1 MDNLDREFEDELKFP
16 MITVAVSHDDINE
29 PIHVDLGSIQPFIAV
44 SILEKVIE
52 VLKMVSPGPKITFR
66 GNVIADPN
74 VSSEPVDFMQFLSS
88 LEDGD
93 EGGDSQPPTSG
104 DDDN

>member
-66 GNVIADPN
+66 GNIIADPN
-74 VSSEPVDFMQFLSS
+74 VSSLRTATRVVTPNLRHRVMTTIRNRTH
-88 LEDGD
+88 
-93 EGGDSQPPTSG
+93 PA
-104 DDDN
+104 